1 MSGCRRSIDGVQSP
15 RVPAGVGRTALGV
28 ARIRAAESQRPD
40 RLFDDP
46 LASAFAAA
54 QPDGEATPDEHADAE
69 PPDPGVPGLPGER
82 LIFQV
87 IIRTRF
93 YDQYLTAAAANGC
106 RQVVLLAAGLDSRA
120 FRLDWPPGLRLFEL
134 DQPDVLDFK
143 EAVLRQ
149 AGASPRCQRTVVAAD
164 LRGGWQQRLTGAGF
178 DPARPSAWLV
188 EGLLIYLA
196 RDEAARLLTE
206 VGELAAPGSRLSLE
220 RGHAMARLIDQTRR
234 ASARGARL
242 AALWKGGLGE
252 DALGWLAA
260 HGWQTT
266 SHDSAALARDYGRPV
281 PGEARGGFVIATRSG

>member
-1 MSGCRRSIDGVQSP
+1 VQSP
-15 RVPAGVGRTALGV
+15 PVPAGVGRTALGV

-54 QPDGEATPDEHADAE
+54 LPDDDAPPGAHADAE
-69 PPDPGVPGLPGER
+69 PPDPDAPGVPGDR
-82 LIFQV
+82 LIFQIV
-87 IIRTRF
+87 IRTRF
-93 YDQYLTAAAANGC
+93 YDQYLSAAAAAGC

-149 AGASPRCQRTVVAAD
+149 AEARPRCQRTVIAAD
-164 LRGGWQQRLTGAGF
+164 LRGGWQERLTGAGF

-206 VGELAAPGSRLSLE
+206 VGELAAPDSRLSLE
-220 RGHAMARLIDQTRR
+220 RGDQTARLISQTRR
-234 ASARGARL
+234 ASPRGARL

-252 DALGWLAA
+252 DAAGWLAA
-260 HGWQTT
+260 HGWQATT
-266 SHDSAALARDYGRPV
+266 HDSAALARDYGRPV
-281 PGEARGGFVIATRSG
+281 PGEVRGGFVIAVRPG

>member
-1 MSGCRRSIDGVQSP
+1 
-15 RVPAGVGRTALGV
+15 VGRTALGV

-54 QPDGEATPDEHADAE
+54 LPDREGSAGEGADAE
-69 PPDPGVPGLPGER
+69 PPDPAAPGPPGGR

-93 YDQYLTAAAANGC
+93 YDEYLTGAAAAGC

-149 AGASPRCQRTVVAAD
+149 AGARARCQRTAIPAD
-164 LRGGWQQRLTGAGF
+164 LRGGWQERLTGAGF

-188 EGLLIYLA
+188 EGLLIYLS
-196 RDEAARLLTE
+196 RDEAARLLTGA
-206 VGELAAPGSRLSLE
+206 GELAAPGSRLSVE
-220 RGHAMARLIDQTRR
+220 RGNTMASLISQTRA
-234 ASARGARL
+234 ASPRGARL

-252 DALGWLAA
+252 DAAGWLTA
-260 HGWQTT
+260 HGWQVTG
-266 SHDSAALARDYGRPV
+266 HDSAALARDYGRPA
-281 PGEARGGFVIATRSG
+281 PPDARGGFVIAVRSG

>member
-1 MSGCRRSIDGVQSP
+1 M
-15 RVPAGVGRTALGV
+15 GRTALGV

-46 LASAFAAA
+46 LASAFATAF
-54 QPDGEATPDEHADAE
+54 PDGEAPPGEHADAE
-69 PPDPGVPGLPGER
+69 PPDPAAPGTLAGR

-87 IIRTRF
+87 VIRTRF
-93 YDQYLTAAAANGC
+93 YDEYLAAAAADGC

-143 EAVLRQ
+143 EAVLRR
-149 AGASPRCQRTVVAAD
+149 ADASPRCHRTVIAAD
-164 LRGGWQQRLTGAGF
+164 LRGGWQERLTSAGF

-196 RDEAARLLTE
+196 REEAARLLTE

-220 RGHAMARLIDQTRR
+220 RGDAAATLIDQTRR
-234 ASARGARL
+234 ASPRGARL
-242 AALWKGGLGE
+242 AALWQGGLGE
-252 DALGWLAA
+252 SAAAWLAA
-260 HGWQTT
+260 HGWQAAT
-266 SHDSAALARDYGRPV
+266 HESAALARDYGRPV
-281 PGEARGGFVIATRSG
+281 PGEARGGFVIAVRSG